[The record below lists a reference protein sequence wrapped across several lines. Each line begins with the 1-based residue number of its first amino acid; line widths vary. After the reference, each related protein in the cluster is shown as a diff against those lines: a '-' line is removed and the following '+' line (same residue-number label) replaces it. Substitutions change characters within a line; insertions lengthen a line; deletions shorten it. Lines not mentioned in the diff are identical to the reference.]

1 MNFTVFMPM
10 RTNRMKY
17 VGIVLAADS
26 TGRKLVYTFPIR
38 EDIMPSVERLT
49 GKCLAQADEMGADL
63 VVIQMNTYGGVVAA
77 ADSIRT
83 MLLNSRIPV
92 WVWIDN
98 QAASAG
104 ALIALAA
111 DRIYIRPGGNI
122 GAASVVDQQGRPMP
136 DKYQSFMRA
145 TMRSTAE
152 AHGKVVERVDGTD
165 TVWRWRRDP
174 AIAEAMVGTTAGDST
189 TVGVLTLTADEALA
203 RHYSEGKAV
212 SVAEVL
218 SNAGVVDYTLYEYN
232 PTTLDRVL
240 GWLMNP
246 FAQGIFIMLIVGG
259 IYFELQTP
267 GVGFPLVAAVLG
279 AVLYFSPLYLEG
291 MVQNWEPILFVV
303 GLLLIAVE
311 IFVLPGF
318 GIAGIAGIVAVVT
331 GLAFAAI
338 AARLFR
344 RTVRRADRPAVS
356 GRYRRFRR
364 GIRRRALFRPPL
376 FDGRFAVAQLD
387 RADDRPDSRTGL
399 CRPPVAAG
407 RPGRPHRDG
416 HRRSASVRK
425 DRARRDLLRCGR
437 RKRTF
442 YRTGR
447 KSAGRT
453 RRERATLLQTGL
465 FRPFGILKRSPLGRR
480 KRIFCKKCDLSLI
493 ISWLLRKKTLDL
505 QSL

>member
-17 VGIVLAADS
+17 VGIVLALLLGTFSGRAADS

-218 SNAGVVDYTLYEYN
+218 SNAGVVDYTLHEYN

-267 GVGFPLVAAVLG
+267 SGFPAGCRRARSRALFFAALPRG
-279 AVLYFSPLYLEG
+279 DGE
-291 MVQNWEPILFVV
+291 NWEPILFVV

-338 AARLFR
+338 DNDVLRHVFFR

-376 FDGRFAVAQLD
+376 FDGRFAVAQPD

-442 YRTGR
+442 IGR
-447 KSAGRT
+447 GEKVRVVRVGNGQ
-453 RRERATLLQTGL
+453 LY
-465 FRPFGILKRSPLGRR
+465 
-480 KRIFCKKCDLSLI
+480 CKQDFSDP
-493 ISWLLRKKTLDL
+493 SE
-505 QSL
+505 S

>member
-1 MNFTVFMPM
+1 M
-10 RTNRMKY
+10 
-17 VGIVLAADS
+17 
-26 TGRKLVYTFPIR
+26 
-38 EDIMPSVERLT
+38 
-49 GKCLAQADEMGADL
+49 
-63 VVIQMNTYGGVVAA
+63 
-77 ADSIRT
+77 
-83 MLLNSRIPV
+83 
-92 WVWIDN
+92 
-98 QAASAG
+98 
-104 ALIALAA
+104 
-111 DRIYIRPGGNI
+111 
-122 GAASVVDQQGRPMP
+122 VDQQGR
-136 DKYQSFMRA
+136 RCR
-145 TMRSTAE
+145 TSTRVSCAHNAVDGE

-218 SNAGVVDYTLYEYN
+218 SNAGVVDYTLYENN

-338 AARLFR
+338 DNDVLRHVFSGELSAGRIVRPFLVVIVGSVAAFVAALYF
-344 RTVRRADRPAVS
+344 
-356 GRYRRFRR
+356 GRRFLT
-364 GIRRRALFRPPL
+364 G
-376 FDGRFAVAQLD
+376 DSRFQWID
-387 RADDRPDSRTGL
+387 ADDRPDSRTGL
-399 CRPPVAAG
+399 CRPSVAAG
-407 RPGRPHRDG
+407 RPGRRTGTVTAVLRPSGKIVLDGIYYDPVAEIGLFIGRGEKERVVRDG
-416 HRRSASVRK
+416 
-425 DRARRDLLRCGR
+425 
-437 RKRTF
+437 
-442 YRTGR
+442 
-447 KSAGRT
+447 
-453 RRERATLLQTGL
+453 TGL
-465 FRPFGILKRSPLGRR
+465 LY
-480 KRIFCKKCDLSLI
+480 CKQDFSDP
-493 ISWLLRKKTLDL
+493 SE
-505 QSL
+505 S

>member
-17 VGIVLAADS
+17 VGIVLALLLGTFSGRAADS

-218 SNAGVVDYTLYEYN
+218 SNAGVVDYTLHEYN

-338 AARLFR
+338 DNDVLRHVFSGELSAGRI
-344 RTVRRADRPAVS
+344 VRP
-356 GRYRRFRR
+356 
-364 GIRRRALFRPPL
+364 FRPPF
-376 FDGRFAVAQLD
+376 FDGRFAVAQPD